1 MKYKLFYRLG
11 TLTIEAYF
19 ALSHKASFNANSG
32 IYASIFSKEGGLAS
46 KPPNLFDRLWEH
58 LS

>member
-32 IYASIFSKEGGLAS
+32 IYASIFSKEGGALHPS
-46 KPPNLFDRLWEH
+46 PQPI
-58 LS
+58 